1 MSTNDELKNETAN
14 GTKPVL
20 CAGLIVIVQ
29 DWGRM
34 SQNSFC
40 SSEIWHGINR
50 NKYKESQ
57 WIEAYGEERHK
68 EIEQK
73 AKAIGWD
80 VKYVELF
87 G

>member
-1 MSTNDELKNETAN
+1 MDKSLIEKQNGNFAN
-14 GTKPVL
+14 TVL
-20 CAGLIVIVQ
+20 GAGLIVIVQ

-34 SQNSFC
+34 TQNSFC

-50 NKYKESQ
+50 KKYKECQ

-68 EIEQK
+68 EIELK

-80 VKYVELF
+80 VKYVQLF

>member
-1 MSTNDELKNETAN
+1 MSTKDELKNETAN

-34 SQNSFC
+34 SQNSFY
-40 SSEIWHGINR
+40 SSEIWHGINTK
-50 NKYKESQ
+50 KYKECQ

-68 EIEQK
+68 EIELK

-80 VKYVELF
+80 VEYVQLF

>member
-1 MSTNDELKNETAN
+1 MLNKKTKAPNDA
-14 GTKPVL
+14 KPLL

-40 SSEIWHGINR
+40 RSEIWDGINR
-50 NKYKESQ
+50 KKYKESQ
-57 WIEAYGEERHK
+57 WIEAYGDERHK
-68 EIEQK
+68 EIEAK

>member
-1 MSTNDELKNETAN
+1 MKNKTSIKNENGNDAN
-14 GTKPVL
+14 RLL
-20 CAGLIVIVQ
+20 CAGLVVIVQ

-34 SQNSFC
+34 HQNSFC

-50 NKYKESQ
+50 KKYKESL

-68 EIEQK
+68 EIEAK
-73 AKAIGWD
+73 AKAICWD
-80 VKYVELF
+80 VKYVDLC

>member
-1 MSTNDELKNETAN
+1 MENKTSNETKTAN
-14 GTKPVL
+14 DANTVL

-34 SQNSFC
+34 NQNSFC

-50 NKYKESQ
+50 KKYKECQ

-68 EIEQK
+68 EIELK

-80 VKYVELF
+80 VKYVDLC

>member
-1 MSTNDELKNETAN
+1 MKKTLNNHKTDN

-20 CAGLIVIVQ
+20 RAGLIVIVQ

-34 SQNSFC
+34 NQYSFC
-40 SSEIWHGINR
+40 SSEIWQGINR
-50 NKYKESQ
+50 KKYKESQ
-57 WIEAYGEERHK
+57 WIEAYGEQRHK
-68 EIEQK
+68 EIELK

-80 VKYVELF
+80 VKYVDLI

>member
-1 MSTNDELKNETAN
+1 MINRSTSAPNDA
-14 GTKPVL
+14 KPVL

-34 SQNSFC
+34 NQNSFC

-50 NKYKESQ
+50 KKYKESQ

>member
-1 MSTNDELKNETAN
+1 MNKTLNNHKTAN

-34 SQNSFC
+34 NQNSFC
-40 SSEIWHGINR
+40 SSEIWQGINR
-50 NKYKESQ
+50 KKYKESQ

-68 EIEQK
+68 EIELK